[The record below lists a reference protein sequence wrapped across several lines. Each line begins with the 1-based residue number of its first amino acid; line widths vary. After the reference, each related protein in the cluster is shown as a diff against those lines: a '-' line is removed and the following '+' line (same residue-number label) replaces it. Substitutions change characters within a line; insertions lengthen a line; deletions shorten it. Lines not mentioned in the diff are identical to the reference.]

1 MNYNSE
7 EKNIMNSNNREE
19 ENIVANEEN
28 ISIEEGNV
36 LENNREN
43 HLEQAKESIPFRNDI
58 NSLQENTPFRNDIHS
73 VQENIPFRTDTLG
86 QSHGDTVFRNY
97 PPSQSQENIPFRSEQ
112 TSYPQMEQENPNLYQ
127 NSFQNPNNFQNF
139 NQNAMQDNKREF
151 YKKTK
156 KKNSAGKKMVVLL
169 ASALMFGCIAGG
181 SMIGIQMLAKSL
193 GLVPE
198 TKTTVIGRSVSP
210 QAEMII
216 NTTDTTGKGS
226 NSSGVTD
233 VTSIVEKAMP
243 AVVAINAE
251 TELLRQSW
259 FGETQT
265 YIAPTSG
272 SGIIIGENEE
282 ELLIVTNNHV
292 VEDTNALSVVFIDE
306 TEVKATVKGGDA
318 DSDLAVISVKLADL
332 SQETKEKIDIATIGN
347 SDALKVGQG
356 VVAIGNALG
365 YGQSVTV
372 GYVSALNRDVETS
385 NGIAKGFIQT
395 DAAINPG
402 NSGGALL
409 NMNGEVIGINSV
421 KYSSTKVEGMGY
433 AIPITAV
440 QDIIAELSTKVARVV
455 VAEAE
460 QGTIGMQGQDIDEQ
474 MSEAYDIP
482 KGVYV
487 YKILENGAAAKSE
500 LQEKDI
506 ITKIDNESIDS
517 MEELKKNLTYYKAG
531 DTITLTIQRLNGSQ
545 YEEKIIELN
554 LGKKRDLQ

>member
-86 QSHGDTVFRNY
+86 QSQGDTVFRNY

-156 KKNSAGKKMVVLL
+156 KKNSAGKKMAVLL

>member
-156 KKNSAGKKMVVLL
+156 KKNSAGKKMAVLL

-554 LGKKRDLQ
+554 LGKKKDLQ